1 MHFCEFRVILLCKTF
16 RQNFQFSKVA
26 SSKMTVEVL
35 FTALD
40 MPVGPI
46 CNEDYILAVDGPSL
60 DDPNILFNGCGWKE
74 FSNFTIRSTSRYMTL
89 QFVTDERDKDNKVHF
104 M

>member
-1 MHFCEFRVILLCKTF
+1 
-16 RQNFQFSKVA
+16 
-26 SSKMTVEVL
+26 MTVEVL